1 MSRTIL
7 ANTDGFTPVI
17 DALTKELG
25 LMPAVVFGRMWR
37 FCQMEDGVCK
47 ATLETIAE
55 GIGVDRAT
63 VQRHAKTLCETGY
76 LKDLTPDLRNR
87 PHVYADTGKA
97 SLKVSISGVA
107 QSNVDKSHVAQS
119 NVTIAQR
126 NADVAD
132 SNTHVAQSHMNK
144 VFKKDSKTEEK
155 KEEEGAGSIF
165 QAYQSNIGLITPM
178 IADSLKDLE
187 TEFPPEWIV
196 EAIQIAVENNARR
209 LKYVAAILDRWK
221 REGKDEGKKPSRKN
235 GKAADDDNRSKYVE
249 GEYADFIQS

>member
-1 MSRTIL
+1 MSKTIL

-17 DALTKELG
+17 DALAKELG

-55 GIGVDRAT
+55 GIGIDRAT
-63 VQRHAKTLCETGY
+63 VQRHAKVLCDSGY
-76 LKDLTPDLRNR
+76 LTDLTPDLRNR

-97 SLKVSISGVA
+97 GLKVSISGIA
-107 QSNVDKSHVAQS
+107 QSNVDKSHVAQR

-132 SNTHVAQSHMNK
+132 SNAHVAQSYMNK
-144 VFKKDSKTEEK
+144 VLKKDSKTEEK
-155 KEEEGAGSIF
+155 KEEGAGSNIF
-165 QAYQSNIGLITPM
+165 TAYQNNIGMVTPM

-187 TEFPPEWIV
+187 TEYPPEWIV

-209 LKYVAAILDRWK
+209 LKYISAILDRWK
-221 REGKDEGKKPSRKN
+221 REGKDEGKKPGKN
-235 GKAADDDNRSKYVE
+235 GKQPAALNPEKYVT
-249 GEYADFIQS
+249 GEYSEFIEH

>member
-1 MSRTIL
+1 MSKTIL

-17 DALTKELG
+17 DMLARELG

-63 VQRHAKTLCETGY
+63 VQRNAKILCDAGY
-76 LKDLTPDLRNR
+76 LKDLTPELRNR

-107 QSNVDKSHVAQS
+107 QGNVNKSHVAQS

-132 SNTHVAQSHMNK
+132 SNVHVAQSYMNK
-144 VFKKDSKTEEK
+144 VFKKDSK
-155 KEEEGAGSIF
+155 KEEEEREEAVNPLFDLFMNNVSMV
-165 QAYQSNIGLITPM
+165 TPI
-178 IADSLKDLE
+178 IADAIEKAERDYSTVWVEDVIKIAGKNGAKSWRYCESILE
-187 TEFPPEWIV
+187 
-196 EAIQIAVENNARR
+196 
-209 LKYVAAILDRWK
+209 RWK
-221 REGKDEGKKPSRKN
+221 RDGRSEKPSKN
-235 GKAADDDNRSKYVE
+235 GHKPADENRSKYVE
-249 GEYADFIQS
+249 GDYADYIQH